1 MENDEIIKNAV
12 KYIDRFYW
20 KSGLNIDEI
29 AANAGFS
36 VDYFNRIFRAH
47 TGFNIMAYVR
57 FRNLN
62 KASEQLRHSDKSIL
76 QIALDSGYESHD
88 GFTRAFK
95 TQYGKTPD
103 EYRNEMKNSPVIF
116 ADYALNA
123 TAASQ
128 IKAALPD
135 FFEMNSDDVIDTLLN
150 QNTERFG
157 YDAITIRWNGS
168 AVLADSK
175 LVKSGGY
182 VACDMFFDEGPYL
195 NLKLH
200 DVSMLREYVDKLAA
214 IEPWTVSVCFD
225 EDTDEDAVRSAIDGI
240 SFAGMKTQRAA
251 MYFGE
256 AKRLPDEADRY
267 TISTLEPSDLDA
279 VAEWSSKALK
289 NGDWGLR
296 RSICADRSI
305 HPDDIPFGMFS
316 DDGTLIGVARLSF
329 QEAHE
334 FRINNCIST
343 VLLPEYREGPENKWL
358 YLAALN
364 EVLKTDFIPYEEEY
378 AEGHGIFSMTDIGY
392 DIVNTHYIIEF

>member
-123 TAASQ
+123 TAPSQ

-150 QNTERFG
+150 QNAERFG
-157 YDAITIRWNGS
+157 YDAITIR
-168 AVLADSK
+168 
-175 LVKSGGY
+175 
-182 VACDMFFDEGPYL
+182 
-195 NLKLH
+195 
-200 DVSMLREYVDKLAA
+200 
-214 IEPWTVSVCFD
+214 
-225 EDTDEDAVRSAIDGI
+225 
-240 SFAGMKTQRAA
+240 
-251 MYFGE
+251 
-256 AKRLPDEADRY
+256 
-267 TISTLEPSDLDA
+267 
-279 VAEWSSKALK
+279 
-289 NGDWGLR
+289 
-296 RSICADRSI
+296 
-305 HPDDIPFGMFS
+305 
-316 DDGTLIGVARLSF
+316 
-329 QEAHE
+329 
-334 FRINNCIST
+334 
-343 VLLPEYREGPENKWL
+343 
-358 YLAALN
+358 
-364 EVLKTDFIPYEEEY
+364 
-378 AEGHGIFSMTDIGY
+378 
-392 DIVNTHYIIEF
+392 

>member
-150 QNTERFG
+150 QNAERFG

-175 LVKSGGY
+175 LLKSGGY

-200 DVSMLREYVDKLAA
+200 DVSMLR
-214 IEPWTVSVCFD
+214 
-225 EDTDEDAVRSAIDGI
+225 
-240 SFAGMKTQRAA
+240 
-251 MYFGE
+251 
-256 AKRLPDEADRY
+256 
-267 TISTLEPSDLDA
+267 
-279 VAEWSSKALK
+279 
-289 NGDWGLR
+289 
-296 RSICADRSI
+296 
-305 HPDDIPFGMFS
+305 
-316 DDGTLIGVARLSF
+316 
-329 QEAHE
+329 
-334 FRINNCIST
+334 
-343 VLLPEYREGPENKWL
+343 
-358 YLAALN
+358 
-364 EVLKTDFIPYEEEY
+364 
-378 AEGHGIFSMTDIGY
+378 
-392 DIVNTHYIIEF
+392 